1 MFLTVFPLK
10 CSIQNY
16 AWGKLG
22 HESEV
27 ASLQKASD
35 PAFQINESTPYAEVS
50 SCVYVCFMESDELKR
65 IHVIIITKLSHIRA
79 SHPSPFLTCLR
90 PIEMIYNLKWPI

>member
-1 MFLTVFPLK
+1 MFVLTVFPLK

-27 ASLQKASD
+27 ASLLKASD
-35 PAFQINESTPYAEVS
+35 PAFQIDESTPYAEV
-50 SCVYVCFMESDELKR
+50 
-65 IHVIIITKLSHIRA
+65 ITFLCICLSHGIG
-79 SHPSPFLTCLR
+79 
-90 PIEMIYNLKWPI
+90 

>member
-1 MFLTVFPLK
+1 MFVLTVFPLK

-27 ASLQKASD
+27 ASLLKASD
-35 PAFQINESTPYAEVS
+35 PAFQIDESTPYAEVS
-50 SCVYVCFMESDELKR
+50 SYEYVCPMESDELR
-65 IHVIIITKLSHIRA
+65 RIIIIMTK
-79 SHPSPFLTCLR
+79 
-90 PIEMIYNLKWPI
+90 